1 MNIEA
6 RKPTRRAGFTLVELL
21 VVIAI
26 IGILIALLL
35 PAIQAA
41 REAARRSQCTNNL
54 KQLGIALHNYHD
66 VFNRFPIHYR
76 ADVVGSK
83 GNNWN
88 PNNGGWSQLR
98 GGALVR
104 LLPYIEEK
112 AVYDQIDFR
121 QNNIQNDFGPGPAF
135 LPIVNTVIPAFKC
148 PSDSP
153 RPDVG
158 ANWGSVGPNNIPNRV
173 SLSNYETNMGPMNLD
188 GGTQLSPYVGISP
201 YTGVSGHQGNWF
213 GDNAWWAESWSYG
226 EDEAQQP
233 GVFARN
239 CWAANLRDIT
249 DGTENTIAI
258 GEVRPMCSAHLT
270 IGSFWDGQYGGA
282 GSSTIPPINFA
293 FCSTPWY
300 NGNGRQEPVAQGY
313 QGNLQDWGSVP
324 PGVVASEG
332 FKSKHPA
339 GAQFVYCDGSVH
351 FLQELINYDTY
362 QRLSSRR
369 DGRPITNLDP

>member
-1 MNIEA
+1 MNIET
-6 RKPTRRAGFTLVELL
+6 RKLRRRAGFTLVELL

-41 REAARRSQCTNNL
+41 REAARRASCTNNL

-66 VFNRFPIHYR
+66 IYQRFPIHYR
-76 ADVVGSK
+76 ASLTQ
-83 GNNWN
+83 NPQWANW
-88 PNNGGWSQLR
+88 SELR
-98 GGALVR
+98 GGALVHV
-104 LLPYIEEK
+104 LPYMEAK
-112 AVYDQIDFR
+112 PVYDQIDFR
-121 QNNIQNDFGPGPAF
+121 VNNTQQGVGPGPAF
-135 LPIVNTVIPAFKC
+135 LPISSNIIPDFKC

-158 ANWGSVGPNNIPNRV
+158 QSWGNIGPNNLPNYV

-188 GGTQLSPYVGISP
+188 GGAQLAPYVGVSP
-201 YTGVSGHQGNWF
+201 YTGVSGQQGNWF

-226 EDEAQQP
+226 EQEAQQP

-239 CWAANLRDIT
+239 CWAASLKDVT
-249 DGTENTIAI
+249 DGTNNTIAM

-282 GSSTIPPINFA
+282 GSSTIPPINLA
-293 FCSTPWY
+293 FCSSPWY
-300 NGNGRQEPVAQGY
+300 NNQGRQEPIAMGY
-313 QGNLQDWGSVP
+313 QGNVGDWGSVP

-351 FLQELINYDTY
+351 FLNELISYDTY